1 MSTGLIAAI
10 LRDEGT
16 SPVDMMLFIMYLMMG
31 MMAERQDFKSGVGIG
46 SRELLE
52 EFIPRIILDSSA
64 SVSSEKQ
71 FRVWPL

>member
-1 MSTGLIAAI
+1 
-10 LRDEGT
+10 
-16 SPVDMMLFIMYLMMG
+16 MLFIMYLMMG